1 MAKFRMREVLLIDDN
16 ETQLNARQAVL
27 REAGFAVLTAGTAE
41 AALALLQEPLVNL
54 GVIVTDHL
62 MPGGSGDA
70 FVRQLRNSGSHMPVI
85 VISGLADA
93 EDEYAELDV
102 SFLYKP
108 CAPQDL
114 IRHVRDALERRV
126 P

>member
-1 MAKFRMREVLLIDDN
+1 MREVLLIDDN

-27 REAGFAVLTAGTAE
+27 REAGFAVLTAVTAE
-41 AALALLQEPLVNL
+41 AALALLKEPRVNL

-70 FVRQLRNSGSHMPVI
+70 FVRQLRNSGSLLPVI
-85 VISGLADA
+85 VISGLASA
-93 EDEYAELDV
+93 ADEYAGLGV

-108 CAPQDL
+108 CAPQEL
-114 IRHVRDALERRV
+114 IRRVRDALEQQL